1 MAIKIITLTQIAEA
15 NGINKKIA
23 RRRMRDAGIRRPRAG
38 WVFVAGRRREIP
50 TSASWLIAGAM
61 SRRCHLR

>member
-38 WVFVAGRRREIP
+38 WVFVAGRRREI
-50 TSASWLIAGAM
+50 TRIARG
-61 SRRCHLR
+61 